1 MNWYSKLHYHNSDC
15 KRQKIHPDAI
25 VAGEDQ
31 DREVDQ
37 GEESDKQKKE
47 HPEPEK
53 HKNLL
58 NNVVCGQQAQIVSRY
73 NIFIKMITLTA
84 KQRRYP

>member
-1 MNWYSKLHYHNSDC
+1 MNSDSKLHYHNSDS
-15 KRQKIHPDAI
+15 KRQEIHSDAI

-58 NNVVCGQQAQIVSRY
+58 NNVVCGQQAQIVSR
-73 NIFIKMITLTA
+73 
-84 KQRRYP
+84 